1 MDIFRRKRLAAAEE
15 EIRGLKKD
23 SHQQYIEYQ
32 ALSEKLRVAENE
44 VQKYIHKHDVDMET
58 IDKLKREKSKLNATC
73 QSLAARLDANKS
85 NYSAYDNSGSQHN
98 QELNNA
104 NKEIEELKKKLARAD
119 ERNAELSSILERED
133 GEIEGSKTNSV
144 SPIWVIQD
152 EVRNNPA
159 YVREVYRNKSVFFTP
174 NEAKFYELLLPLVQN
189 KGLFLFSKVRL
200 VDIVGLSS
208 EFYDKKAKEKA
219 KEKNPKEDGTVFLD
233 NPYKKDVMECI
244 QKNKPD
250 FNHYD
255 YKRIFL
261 FPLLRLHIDFLV
273 CKKADGKFKPILALE
288 LNGEEHD
295 IESQNDGF
303 KKTLFYSNKRNQIGF
318 LKVKNKTLD
327 NSSELKKTFED
338 ILNDVVN
345 DTAKDKWKEFQ
356 KTLNYLAE

>member
-1 MDIFRRKRLAAAEE
+1 MDIFRRKRLEKAE
-15 EIRGLKKD
+15 
-23 SHQQYIEYQ
+23 
-32 ALSEKLRVAENE
+32 AENE
-44 VQKYIHKHDVDMET
+44 WLKEDCL
-58 IDKLKREKSKLNATC
+58 KLQADLQRAQNEAATYKRELDE
-73 QSLAARLDANKS
+73 ARSRIRRLISQNEQIVTSKS
-85 NYSAYDNSGSQHN
+85 N
-98 QELNNA
+98 A
-104 NKEIEELKKKLARAD
+104 NYWNEKDKENLKLEIEELKKKLAKAD
-119 ERNAELSSILERED
+119 EKNAELNSILEREN

-144 SPIWVIQD
+144 NPIWNIQD

-208 EFYDKKAKEKA
+208 EFYDENAKEKA
-219 KEKNPKEDGTVFLD
+219 IEKNPKEDETVFLN
-233 NPYKKDVMECI
+233 NPYKKDVIECI
-244 QKNKPD
+244 KKNKSD
-250 FNHYD
+250 FNHSD

-261 FPLLRLHIDFLV
+261 FPLFRLHIDFLV

-318 LKVKNKTLD
+318 LKIKNKTLG
-327 NSSELKKTFED
+327 NSSELKKTFEG

-356 KTLNYLAE
+356 KNLDYLAE